1 MPVSREQIVNE
12 ALALLD
18 ESGLDG
24 LTLRKLAARLGVKA
38 PTLYW
43 HVSSKADLIDE
54 LAETILRA
62 ELADLP
68 APAHDWRDWLADAI
82 GRFRRAMLAHPDGA
96 RIVSAA
102 QLSATMAAFSDQAMS
117 VLVSHGVP
125 LRQARLTV
133 LVAERF
139 TIGHVLE
146 EQAPPPDEAAVA
158 AIDPDTL
165 ASEYPTLV
173 AAVND
178 YFAAGRTVDD
188 IFRDSIQLIV
198 DSRGEEP
205 SPHTAAPE

>member
-1 MPVSREQIVNE
+1 LPLTREQIVNE

-18 ESGLDG
+18 ESGLGG
-24 LTLRKLAARLGVKA
+24 LTLRKLAARLGVSA

-43 HVSSKADLIDE
+43 HVSGKADLIGE

-62 ELADLP
+62 ELANLP
-68 APAHDWRDWLADAI
+68 APGHDWRDWLADTI

-133 LVAERF
+133 VVAERF

-146 EQAPPPDEAAVA
+146 EQSPPPAEAAVA
-158 AIDPDTL
+158 AIGPDTL

-173 AAVND
+173 AAVEE
-178 YFAAGRTVDD
+178 YFAGGRTIDD
-188 IFRDSIQLIV
+188 LFRDSIRLIV
-198 DSRGEEP
+198 DNCAEA
-205 SPHTAAPE
+205 SPGTAAPE